1 MKLTTNEKYFLLLI
15 TLISFLIKIFVTYNF
30 NLPNFVDSQAYSKA
44 GFEFINF
51 FRIEKVIIM
60 PLYSIVA
67 YFNDKLFE
75 FYLFNIIFSSI
86 NIYLIFLIT
95 KKIFQSNR
103 IALISAFLMAF
114 YPFNI
119 FYAVTGFS
127 ETFFLTLLLLGFF
140 FLYNEKIYL
149 CSIFFTLSILCRPI
163 GEIIYPIIIIFFSI
177 FIFKYKIKLIFINI
191 FKYLIIYI
199 ILMSPWWYHNY
210 SKYSKFVRLNIG
222 SSLVLYAGNNPL
234 NKTGGGVIIDDD
246 DLRKFPE
253 RFTKTVKD
261 YDFEE
266 FRNKP
271 GFELK
276 VDYVDL
282 NGNLTSY
289 KTGYKENQ
297 IDPPFGKILGKVSRI
312 KGDKYALLR
321 EREFKASALK
331 FIKENPLRFIKNM
344 FQKFKKFWSITP
356 NSHEFK
362 NNLFYFILSSLSIF
376 LLYFFSIIGALLDK
390 NYKNK
395 LLIPFFIFLIYVS
408 FVHMITI
415 ASIRYRFILE
425 WILIILASYTL
436 NYFYNKII
444 KQ

>member
-1 MKLTTNEKYFLLLI
+1 M
-15 TLISFLIKIFVTYNF
+15 
-30 NLPNFVDSQAYSKA
+30 
-44 GFEFINF
+44 
-51 FRIEKVIIM
+51 
-60 PLYSIVA
+60 
-67 YFNDKLFE
+67 
-75 FYLFNIIFSSI
+75 
-86 NIYLIFLIT
+86 
-95 KKIFQSNR
+95 
-103 IALISAFLMAF
+103 ISAFLMAF

-127 ETFFLTLLLLGFF
+127 ETFFLTLLLIGFF

-163 GEIIYPIIIIFFSI
+163 GEIIYPIIIMFFLV
-177 FIFKYKIKLIFINI
+177 FIFKYKKKLILINI
-191 FKYLIIYI
+191 FKYLMVYI
-199 ILMSPWWYHNY
+199 IFMSPWWYHNY
-210 SKYSKFVRLNIG
+210 LKYGKFVRLNLG
-222 SSLVLYAGNNPL
+222 SSLTLYVGNNPL

-276 VDYVDL
+276 VDYIDP
-282 NGNLTSY
+282 NGDVTSY
-289 KTGYKENQ
+289 KIGYEKNQ
-297 IDPPFGKILGKVSRI
+297 VDPPFGEILGKVSRI

-321 EREFKASALK
+321 EKQFKASAIK
-331 FIKENPLRFIKNM
+331 YIKENPLIFINNM

-356 NSHEFK
+356 NSQEFR
-362 NNLFYFILSSLSIF
+362 NNLFYFIISSLSIF
-376 LLYFFSIIGALLDK
+376 LLYFFSIIGVLLNK

-395 LLIPFFIFLIYVS
+395 QLLPFFMFLIYVS
-408 FVHMITI
+408 FVHMISI

-425 WILIILASYTL
+425 WILIIFASYSL
-436 NYFYNKII
+436 NYFYKKIVKTVKWHRI
-444 KQ
+444 LQ

>member
-1 MKLTTNEKYFLLLI
+1 MQSLF
-15 TLISFLIKIFVTYNF
+15 
-30 NLPNFVDSQAYSKA
+30 
-44 GFEFINF
+44 FEI
-51 FRIEKVIIM
+51 
-60 PLYSIVA
+60 
-67 YFNDKLFE
+67 
-75 FYLFNIIFSSI
+75 
-86 NIYLIFLIT
+86 
-95 KKIFQSNR
+95 
-103 IALISAFLMAF
+103 
-114 YPFNI
+114 
-119 FYAVTGFS
+119 
-127 ETFFLTLLLLGFF
+127 FLTLLLLGFF
-140 FLYNEKIYL
+140 FLHNKKIYL
-149 CSIFFTLSILCRPI
+149 SSIFFTLSILSRPI
-163 GEIIYPIIIIFFSI
+163 VEIICPIIIMFFLV
-177 FIFKYKIKLIFINI
+177 FIFKYKKKLILINI
-191 FKYLIIYI
+191 FKYLMVYI

-210 SKYSKFVRLNIG
+210 LKYGKFVRLNIG
-222 SSLVLYAGNNPL
+222 SSFVLYVGNNPL
-234 NKTGGGVIIDDD
+234 NKTGGGVIIDED

-276 VDYVDL
+276 VDYVDP
-282 NGNLTSY
+282 NGDVTSY
-289 KTGYKENQ
+289 KIGYEKNQ
-297 IDPPFGKILGKVSRI
+297 LILHLEKILGKVSI

-395 LLIPFFIFLIYVS
+395 LLIPFFIFNL
-408 FVHMITI
+408 
-415 ASIRYRFILE
+415 R
-425 WILIILASYTL
+425 
-436 NYFYNKII
+436 
-444 KQ
+444 

>member
-1 MKLTTNEKYFLLLI
+1 MKLSISEKYFLFFI
-15 TLISFLIKIFVTYNF
+15 ILISFLTKIFVAFNF

-51 FRIEKVIIM
+51 FRIEKVVVM
-60 PLYSIVA
+60 PLYSIIA
-67 YFNDKLFE
+67 YFNDTLFE
-75 FYLFNIIFSSI
+75 FNLFNIIFSLI

-103 IALISAFLMAF
+103 IAMISSFLMAF

-119 FYAVTGFS
+119 FYSVTGLS

-140 FLYNEKIYL
+140 FLHNKKIYL
-149 CSIFFTLSILCRPI
+149 SSIFFTLSILSRPI
-163 GEIIYPIIIIFFSI
+163 VEIICPIIIMFFLV
-177 FIFKYKIKLIFINI
+177 FIFKYKKKLILINI
-191 FKYLIIYI
+191 FKYLMVYI

-210 SKYSKFVRLNIG
+210 LKYGKFVRLNIG
-222 SSLVLYAGNNPL
+222 SSFVLYVGNNPL
-234 NKTGGGVIIDDD
+234 NKTGGGVIIDED

-276 VDYVDL
+276 VDYVDP
-282 NGNLTSY
+282 NGDVTSY
-289 KTGYKENQ
+289 KIGYNKNQ
-297 IDPPFGKILGKVSRI
+297 VDPAFGEKLGIVTRI

-321 EREFKASALK
+321 EEQFKKSALK
-331 FIKENPLRFIKNM
+331 YIKENPLIFLKNM
-344 FQKFKKFWSITP
+344 FKKFKNFWSITP
-356 NSHEFK
+356 NSHEFR
-362 NNLFYFILSSLSIF
+362 NNSFYLIVSSSSIF
-376 LLYFFSIIGALLDK
+376 LLYFFSIMGALLSK

-395 LLIPFFIFLIYVS
+395 LLLPFFILLIYVN

-415 ASIRYRFILE
+415 SSIRYRFILE
-425 WILIILASYTL
+425 WILIILASYSL
-436 NYFYNKII
+436 NYFYNRIRK
-444 KQ
+444 

>member
-1 MKLTTNEKYFLLLI
+1 MKLSISEKYFLFFI
-15 TLISFLIKIFVTYNF
+15 ILISFLTKIFVAYNF

-51 FRIEKVIIM
+51 FRIEKVVVM
-60 PLYSIVA
+60 PLYSIIA
-67 YFNDKLFE
+67 YFNDTLFE
-75 FYLFNIIFSSI
+75 FNLFNIIFSLI

-103 IALISAFLMAF
+103 IAMISSFLMAF

-119 FYAVTGFS
+119 FYSVTGLS

-140 FLYNEKIYL
+140 FLHNKKIYL
-149 CSIFFTLSILCRPI
+149 SSIFFTLSILSRPI
-163 GEIIYPIIIIFFSI
+163 VEIICPIIIMFFLV
-177 FIFKYKIKLIFINI
+177 FIFKYKKKLILINI
-191 FKYLIIYI
+191 FKYLMVYI

-210 SKYSKFVRLNIG
+210 LKYGKFVRLNIG
-222 SSLVLYAGNNPL
+222 SSFVLYVGNNPL
-234 NKTGGGVIIDDD
+234 NKTGGGVIIDED

-276 VDYVDL
+276 VDYVDP
-282 NGNLTSY
+282 NGDVTSY
-289 KTGYKENQ
+289 KIGYNKNQ
-297 IDPPFGKILGKVSRI
+297 VDPAFGEKLGIVTRI

-321 EREFKASALK
+321 EEQFKKSALK
-331 FIKENPLRFIKNM
+331 YIKENPLIFLKNM
-344 FQKFKKFWSITP
+344 FKKFKNFWSITP
-356 NSHEFK
+356 NSHEFR
-362 NNLFYFILSSLSIF
+362 NNSFYLIVSSSSIF
-376 LLYFFSIIGALLDK
+376 LLYFFSIMGALLSK

-395 LLIPFFIFLIYVS
+395 LLLPFFILLIYVN

-415 ASIRYRFILE
+415 SSIRYRFILE
-425 WILIILASYTL
+425 WILIILASYSL
-436 NYFYNKII
+436 NYFYNRIRK
-444 KQ
+444 